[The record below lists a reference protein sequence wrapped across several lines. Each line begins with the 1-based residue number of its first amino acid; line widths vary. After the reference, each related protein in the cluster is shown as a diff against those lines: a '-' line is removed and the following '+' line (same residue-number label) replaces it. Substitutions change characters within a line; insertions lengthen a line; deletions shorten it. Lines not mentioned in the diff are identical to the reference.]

1 MRVLVADDDA
11 FARELVGILLEGTG
25 LAAVE
30 AKDGLQAIVE
40 FEKKPFRIA
49 LIDMIM
55 PNRDG
60 LETIMEVRRRWPAT
74 RIIAMSAGSR
84 LLRRSDALQWAV
96 GLGADMAIEKPF
108 DMTAFGSVID
118 EQLKLAPA
126 A

>member
-11 FARELVGILLEGTG
+11 FARELVGILLQGTG

-30 AKDGLQAIVE
+30 AEDGCQAIVE

-60 LETIMEVRRRWPAT
+60 LETIMELRRRWPAT

-84 LLRRSDALQWAV
+84 FLRRADALQWAV